1 MRKKNCHQLFES
13 MPEIWYK
20 NSFFLKQRYPISIHV
35 AELIIYMRTLLWLI
49 PRWPA
54 EQRLHTDRP
63 TGRVDMGDH
72 TEAGVRRHHRHRHQ
86 VTQHQEGLARQLK
99 GDRNLLGWFPHHANR
114 DRWVDLPTT
123 IITRHLYLLYL
134 AAYVQNLTMLCTLR
148 GLDGC
153 GKCLD
158 HINLLE

>member
-35 AELIIYMRTLLWLI
+35 AELIIYIRTLLWLI

-63 TGRVDMGDH
+63 TGRFDMGDH

-114 DRWVDLPTT
+114 DRWVDLLPTT
-123 IITRHLYLLYL
+123 ITPPPRHLYLLYL

-153 GKCLD
+153 G
-158 HINLLE
+158 NF